1 MPPRTDRLAP
11 PLPAPATLGSICSVR
26 NTSASPID
34 GIASTCAVEIDCTLT
49 SRPMA
54 TTVADWSVADRTVA
68 VDSRTTALV
77 RITDSG
83 PVTVSARR
91 ASNRE
96 AYPTYCTRNVCGS
109 PGTPSRAKRPSA
121 LVWMARGE
129 LTSPTRA
136 FGSTSPVAESRTTPV
151 MVNVRGA
158 APLRTGAGW
167 APIGRGMAATPSMVS
182 AQTAVTRVGGRGGTT
197 RILMVPVT
205 PVTPA
210 TLRRPHLLAVR
221 AVGA

>member
-77 RITDSG
+77 RITDRD
-83 PVTVSARR
+83 PVTVSARS

-109 PGTPSRAKRPSA
+109 PGTPSRANRPSA

-151 MVNVRGA
+151 MVNVRAG
-158 APLRTGAGW
+158 APLRAGAGW